1 MEFKINYYQ
10 EKIFN
15 VGDSYIFD
23 FNDGEDTGLDFK
35 LMIPATNMTEI
46 LVEVLLLNVKDVHF
60 GI

>member
-46 LVEVLLLNVKDVHF
+46 LVEVLLLNV
-60 GI
+60 